1 MADCAASEFAAPH
14 PLHSIAAL
22 FQTQP
27 PQGQSL
33 KHLTLFCDFDGP
45 IVDVSD
51 RYYHTYQLGL
61 EKTQAIYLGRK
72 TVDHK
77 TVNQRRVK
85 LPIQPLTK
93 LQFWQMKQERTP
105 DREIAM
111 RSGLQGEQID
121 CFLHNVNQ
129 IVNQPAL
136 LQQDQLQPG
145 VKWALALLQAQ
156 GARLVLVTLRC
167 QMQATQI
174 LREQGLHPLFSQ
186 IWGSKDDGVA
196 YENLAAHKT
205 ELLRRAIAAEDQA
218 ADSSPRATWMIGDTE
233 ADVLA
238 GKAMNVPTIAVTCGI
253 RSKPYL
259 QKLEPTRIHADLLSA
274 AHYLVSLMPVAA
286 PDLALF
292 PTSGSA
298 ENKRQVPTGC

>member
-1 MADCAASEFAAPH
+1 MADCAASEFAASH
-14 PLHSIAAL
+14 SLNSIAAL

-45 IVDVSD
+45 VVDVSD

-61 EKTQAIYLGRK
+61 EKTQAIYMGRK
-72 TVDHK
+72 TVHP
-77 TVNQRRVK
+77 RRVK

-121 CFLHNVNQ
+121 CFLRNVNQ
-129 IVNQPAL
+129 IVNRPAL

-145 VKWALALLQAQ
+145 VKWALALLQTQ

-167 QMQATQI
+167 QIQATQI
-174 LREQGLHPLFSQ
+174 LREHGLDHLFSQ
-186 IWGSKDDGVA
+186 IWGSKNDGVA
-196 YENLAAHKT
+196 YENLAEHKT
-205 ELLRRAIAAEDQA
+205 ELLRRAIAAETQA
-218 ADSSPRATWMIGDTE
+218 AGSLPRATWMIGDTE

-238 GKAMNVPTIAVTCGI
+238 GQAMNVPTIALTCGI
-253 RSKPYL
+253 RSKSYL
-259 QKLEPTRIHADLLSA
+259 QRLEPTRIHTDLLSA
-274 AHYLVSLMPVAA
+274 AHYLVSLNLVDLMPVAA
-286 PDLALF
+286 PDLAFF

-298 ENKRQVPTGC
+298 ENKQQVPTGC

>member
-1 MADCAASEFAAPH
+1 MADCAASEFAPCTS
-14 PLHSIAAL
+14 PNSIAAL
-22 FQTQP
+22 FQA
-27 PQGQSL
+27 QSL
-33 KHLTLFCDFDGP
+33 QHLTLFCDFDGP

-61 EKTQAIYLGRK
+61 AKTQAAYR
-72 TVDHK
+72 
-77 TVNQRRVK
+77 NQQSVE
-85 LPIQPLTK
+85 LPLRPLTK

-121 CFLHNVNQ
+121 CFLSNVTQ
-129 IVNQPAL
+129 IVNQPEL

-167 QMQATQI
+167 QIQATQI
-174 LREQGLHPLFSQ
+174 LRQHGLKPLFSQ

-196 YENLAAHKT
+196 YGNLADHKT
-205 ELLRRAIAAEDQA
+205 ELLRQAIAAQSETGCSTSRTA
-218 ADSSPRATWMIGDTE
+218 WMIGDTE

-238 GKAMNVPTIAVTCGI
+238 GQAMNVPTIALTCGI
-253 RSKPYL
+253 RSKTYL
-259 QKLEPTRIHADLLSA
+259 QKLEPTRIHTDLLSA
-274 AHYLVSLMPVAA
+274 AHYLATRQLAA
-286 PDLALF
+286 H
-292 PTSGSA
+292 
-298 ENKRQVPTGC
+298 